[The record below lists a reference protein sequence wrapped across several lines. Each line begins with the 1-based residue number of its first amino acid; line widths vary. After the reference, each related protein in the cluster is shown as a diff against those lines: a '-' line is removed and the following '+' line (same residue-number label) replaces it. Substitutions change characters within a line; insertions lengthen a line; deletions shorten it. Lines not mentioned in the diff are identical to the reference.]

1 MRCFIA
7 YDIPED
13 VRDLVEGLK
22 NRIKYIKGRGVEKGN
37 LHITVG
43 FLTKRGVPD
52 LKDEDVKNT
61 KKILDSLEIK
71 SFELH
76 LKGLELIPTEK
87 FFRVIAIGC
96 GEGKDKFI
104 EMQKEIER
112 RLMNVNIKS
121 KWHPP
126 HLTVYRVKLVLNR
139 SLFMKI
145 YESMKNVDFG
155 KVLVDKITLKKST
168 LTPKGPIYED
178 LFIKRL
184 SVP

>member
-1 MRCFIA
+1 MRCFIS

-13 VRDLVEGLK
+13 IRDVVEELK
-22 NRIKYIKGRGVEKGN
+22 GKIRYIKGKGVEREN

-43 FLTKRGVPD
+43 FLTKKGIPD
-52 LKDEDVKNT
+52 LNERDVKNV

-71 SFELH
+71 AFELH

-96 GEGKDKFI
+96 EEGKEKFI
-104 EMQKEIER
+104 EMQKEVEKMLRKINIE
-112 RLMNVNIKS
+112 S

-126 HLTVYRVKLVLNR
+126 HLTVYRVKVVLDRN
-139 SLFMKI
+139 LFMRV
-145 YESMKNVDFG
+145 YESIKDIDLGN
-155 KVLVDKITLKKST
+155 VLVDRIILKKST

-178 LFIKRL
+178 LFVKKL
-184 SVP
+184 STP